1 VPVTAAVAAVRSC
14 PSSLT
19 GCCVFSWVCVSVAP
33 SLVALSVCQLGPP
46 IRDCKH
52 AAVFVWFLGCWVP
65 GLSFEERKALGLT
78 KPDPTVHAS
87 CCVYPRRA
95 PIPEELY
102 QLKCH
107 SQHARI
113 AAVGGVLWSQWLQQP
128 SQLLLQETCNML
140 LVYACM
146 HVLHTAYYKLVG
158 RAWRGC

>member
-1 VPVTAAVAAVRSC
+1 MTGCRFFAWVPVTAAVAAVRSC

-87 CCVYPRRA
+87 CCVYPRRT
-95 PIPEELY
+95 PIPEECLF
-102 QLKCH
+102 QKICISSSVTVNML
-107 SQHARI
+107 
-113 AAVGGVLWSQWLQQP
+113 GLQQ
-128 SQLLLQETCNML
+128 SEESCGHSGCSSHRN
-140 LVYACM
+140 CCCKRH
-146 HVLHTAYYKLVG
+146 HV
-158 RAWRGC
+158 